1 VGRRGRDEVVAG
13 DRDLV
18 TDGQVVQPGN
28 HPAGTTLDQGRRVGQ
43 LLCQG
48 VGGVGAAS
56 AGATGP
62 GKPHIGQRA
71 EAVREPF
78 DGGSQVRGT

>member
-1 VGRRGRDEVVAG
+1 MGRRGRDEVVAG

-48 VGGVGAAS
+48 VGGVGAAI